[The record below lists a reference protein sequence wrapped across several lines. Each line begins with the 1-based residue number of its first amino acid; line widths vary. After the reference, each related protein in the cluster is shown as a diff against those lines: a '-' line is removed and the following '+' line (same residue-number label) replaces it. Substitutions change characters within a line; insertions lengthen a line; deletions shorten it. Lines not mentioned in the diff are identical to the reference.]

1 MLPGY
6 TVSKAYFYDHNRT
19 TINCELIDVETDQII
34 QYTIPNDPDNS
45 EYKKLIDSYSI
56 DDIHA
61 QTFKYIRNSQTE
73 LKRVAIEVAK
83 RNGWLLSDVSV
94 NDDIAEQEEN
104 REQLPSDEWIKQKER
119 EFADRENQLKA
130 LQKSVHAERDDVKQR
145 RARLEEKQEQN
156 KKERE
161 EIAAKKKELE
171 SRKEKVLETQQQLT
185 SKQQQLASKQQQL
198 ASKQQQLASKDKKLS
213 TQEQETKTWRENL
226 KFKERELTSKEQ
238 EVSAQEYV
246 APSIEEV
253 LLTYVFNTKVNPEYI
268 FNLKLKLFD
277 MDFIKTCK
285 DRTLKKELRVAKTVD
300 EVVKAAINLFQYEEP
315 SAES

>member
-19 TINCELIDVETDQII
+19 TINCELIDLETDEII

-56 DDIHA
+56 DNIHA
-61 QTFKYIRNSQTE
+61 QTFKHIRNSQTE

-104 REQLPSDEWIKQKER
+104 REQLPTDEWISQKER

-130 LQKSVHAERDDVKQR
+130 LQESVHAERKDVKQR
-145 RARLEEKQEQN
+145 RASLEEKQEQN

-161 EIAAKKKELE
+161 EIAAKKEELE
-171 SRKEKVLETQQQLT
+171 SRREKVLET
-185 SKQQQLASKQQQL
+185 QQQL
-198 ASKQQQLASKDKKLS
+198 ASKQQQLASKDEKLS
-213 TQEQETKTWRENL
+213 SQEQETKTWQENL
-226 KFKERELTSKEQ
+226 KFKERQLTSKEQ
-238 EVSAQEYV
+238 EVSSQEYV

-253 LLTYVFNTKVNPEYI
+253 LLTYVFNTNVNPEYI